1 MQIETVKTAYR
12 RYAGFYDALFGPVLQ
27 PGRKAVLEALDLRP
41 GDRVLEVGVGTG
53 LSLPM
58 YPETVKLTGID
69 LSKEMLDKARA
80 RVARRGLRNVE
91 ALLEMD
97 AEKTSFADASFDKV
111 VAMYVMPVVRNPAA
125 VLEEFHRVCKPDGEI
140 FIVNHV
146 KSDNRVIRAFEMGL
160 ARFSNQIGFRPDFEL
175 RELVNG
181 SGQIDEVAR
190 INLFWRVMRVR
201 NGVAHRRMAAGGSG

>member
-27 PGRKAVLEALDLRP
+27 PGRRAVLEALRLQP
-41 GDRVLEVGVGTG
+41 GERVLEVGVGTG

-58 YPETVKLTGID
+58 YPASVKVTGID
-69 LSKEMLDKARA
+69 LSREMLAKAQA
-80 RVARRGLRNVE
+80 RVARRKLANVE

-97 AEKTSFADASFDKV
+97 AETMSFPDASFDKV
-111 VAMYVMPVVRNPAA
+111 VAMYVMPVVRDPAR
-125 VLEEFHRVCKPDGEI
+125 VLEELHRVCRPDGEI
-140 FIVNHV
+140 YIVNHV

-175 RELVNG
+175 RELVG
-181 SGQIDEVAR
+181 SGGEIDEVAR
-190 INLFWRVMRVR
+190 INVFWRVMRVR
-201 NGVAHRRMAAGGSG
+201 NGIAHRRLSAS

>member
-1 MQIETVKTAYR
+1 VKTAYR

-27 PGRKAVLEALDLRP
+27 PGRRAVLEALRLRP

-58 YPETVKLTGID
+58 YPQSVKITGID
-69 LSKEMLDKARA
+69 VSREMLDKARL
-80 RVARRGLRNVE
+80 RVGRRGLQNVE

-97 AEKTSFADASFDKV
+97 AEAMTFADQSFDKV
-111 VAMYVMPVVRNPAA
+111 VAMYVMPVVRNPAR
-125 VLEEFHRVCKPDGEI
+125 VLEEFHRVCKADGEI
-140 FIVNHV
+140 YIVNHV

-175 RELVNG
+175 RELING
-181 SGQIDEVAR
+181 SGEIDEVAR
-190 INLFWRVMRVR
+190 INVFWRVMRVR
-201 NGVAHRRMAAGGSG
+201 NGVAHRRLAAGQ

>member
-1 MQIETVKTAYR
+1 MHIETVKTAYR
-12 RYAGFYDALFGPVLQ
+12 RYAGVYDALFGPVLQ
-27 PGRKAVLEALDLRP
+27 PGRRAVLEALRLRP
-41 GDRVLEVGVGTG
+41 GERVLEVGVGTG

-58 YPETVKLTGID
+58 YPESVKITGID
-69 LSKEMLDKARA
+69 LSREMLDKART

-97 AEKTSFADASFDKV
+97 AESTSFADASFDKV
-111 VAMYVMPVVRNPAA
+111 VAMYVMPVVRDPAA

-140 FIVNHV
+140 YIVNHV

-181 SGQIDEVAR
+181 SGEIDEVAR

-201 NGVAHRRMAAGGSG
+201 NGIAHRRYASGG